1 VDEPVVEHPT
11 WTDDI
16 SKFFS
21 SGEIGCMGRQGIDL
35 SSYDG
40 VRSHATDI
48 YLQTK
53 TGNMPYKGT
62 KWTANRVRTFFNWIQ
77 DRFPVGGGAP
87 APGPAPDPSPAPEAR
102 LRKNVDSL
110 SADEIEIL
118 KKAFRG
124 IMALDPAGPD
134 GPINLNSYFGQA
146 AIHGLPLA
154 YCMHHVD
161 TYNPWHRVYVTR
173 FEDSLRAIEGCENLT
188 LPYWDIKTPVPALM
202 YEEPFATYT
211 LPRAVGPEF
220 PQGYVTQRNDAAT
233 IRSKLN
239 QAPSVASSIDEAMPG
254 ANGYGGFNHGGYQ
267 DSIMAAHDDG
277 HGSCG
282 KTMGQQDVAAFD
294 PIFWFF
300 HCNWERLFWSWQV
313 NAEAT
318 TVEGFKTKLADEGEW
333 LAMALDPYADTTE
346 QVVAYGEVTYEALD
360 PGRPV
365 MRANKAGHV
374 DAASTFRI
382 EPTSP
387 VSIRVKDI
395 DRMNISGT
403 FIVRLLADGEP
414 IARRTFF
421 QPGSPRT
428 CDTCRKKELISL
440 DFHLPQE
447 MVQGRELSVAI
458 ELLAPA
464 EGQDAVLAPSSVGNP
479 TINVRLLL
487 NEI

>member
-1 VDEPVVEHPT
+1 
-11 WTDDI
+11 
-16 SKFFS
+16 
-21 SGEIGCMGRQGIDL
+21 M
-35 SSYDG
+35 
-40 VRSHATDI
+40 
-48 YLQTK
+48 
-53 TGNMPYKGT
+53 
-62 KWTANRVRTFFNWIQ
+62 
-77 DRFPVGGGAP
+77 
-87 APGPAPDPSPAPEAR
+87 
-102 LRKNVDSL
+102 
-110 SADEIEIL
+110 
-118 KKAFRG
+118 
-124 IMALDPAGPD
+124 
-134 GPINLNSYFGQA
+134 
-146 AIHGLPLA
+146 
-154 YCMHHVD
+154 
-161 TYNPWHRVYVTR
+161 
-173 FEDSLRAIEGCENLT
+173 
-188 LPYWDIKTPVPALM
+188 
-202 YEEPFATYT
+202 
-211 LPRAVGPEF
+211 
-220 PQGYVTQRNDAAT
+220 
-233 IRSKLN
+233 
-239 QAPSVASSIDEAMPG
+239 ASSIDEAMPG

-267 DSIMAAHDDG
+267 DPIMAAHDDG

-382 EPTSP
+382 EPASP

-414 IARRTFF
+414 VARRTFF